1 MIHTFRLRVYYE
13 DTDFGG
19 IVYYANYLKYI
30 ERARSEWVRD
40 RGVDQRRMKEDTGI
54 VFAVRRVEA
63 DYLSPARFDDAL
75 EVRTEF
81 LEFGSAKVILR
92 QEIWR
97 DDTLLFVGTV
107 TLVAIGEDGRPT
119 RIPAVL
125 RP

>member
-1 MIHTFRLRVYYE
+1 MHEMTVRVYYE

-30 ERARSEWVRD
+30 ERARSDWVRSK
-40 RGVDQRRMKEDTGI
+40 GVDQRRMKEDLGV

-63 DYLSPARFDDAL
+63 DYLSPAYFDDEL

-81 LEFGSAKVILR
+81 AHWGTAKVEIV

-97 DDTLLFVGTV
+97 DETKLFAARV
-107 TLVAIGEDGRPT
+107 TLVAIGENGWPT
-119 RIPAVL
+119 RIPAEL